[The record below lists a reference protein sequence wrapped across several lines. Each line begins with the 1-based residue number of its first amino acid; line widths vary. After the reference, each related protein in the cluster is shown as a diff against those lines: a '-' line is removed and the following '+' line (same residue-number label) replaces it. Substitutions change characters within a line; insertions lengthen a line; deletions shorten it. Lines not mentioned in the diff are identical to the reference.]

1 MVPAHKKCFAKD
13 YECRTPQLAGHGTAK
28 DSDNLPEHI
37 EWKWDIDFWKFNRKA
52 GRGGFV
58 ARECRKKHFRRRFD
72 NFEKAVE
79 KRAAV
84 NLARVD
90 RQLRLH
96 RLNALH
102 SAGLVGNEAAMLYG
116 PIAAV
121 GRGHCGCRLQKLS
134 ADQRHKQSRVA

>member
-1 MVPAHKKCFAKD
+1 M
-13 YECRTPQLAGHGTAK
+13 PQLEEHSTAK

-37 EWKWDIDFWKFNRKA
+37 ERKWDIDFREFNRKA
-52 GRGGFV
+52 ERGGFV

-90 RQLRLH
+90 RQLRLN

-102 SAGLVGNEAAMLYG
+102 SARLVGNEATMLYG
-116 PIAAV
+116 PVAAI
-121 GRGHCGCRLQKLS
+121 GRGHRGCRLQKLS